1 MVHPIV
7 GYDQYVID
15 TNDWEWLKLDI
26 THEVWA
32 IVSIDSGI
40 AAFGF
45 CMAVFIGLKYFLD
58 KLPWDEFNTLFG
70 ASVLKPTVF

>member
-45 CMAVFIGLKYFLD
+45 CMAVFRGLKYFLD

-70 ASVLKPTVF
+70 ASVLKPPVF